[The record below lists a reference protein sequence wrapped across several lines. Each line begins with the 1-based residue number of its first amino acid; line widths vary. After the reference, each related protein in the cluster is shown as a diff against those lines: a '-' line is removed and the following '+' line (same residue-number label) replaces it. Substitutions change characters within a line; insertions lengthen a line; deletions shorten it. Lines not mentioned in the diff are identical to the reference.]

1 MRILFLSRE
10 EQEENTKLNK
20 KHTEKTISKHSKENI
35 QNNVF
40 LSETHFIQ
48 KKLKFIRC
56 QIHDKKWKEN
66 RNSRT
71 TSRAFL
77 IREHHATENIFI
89 KASTCKLSVNY
100 FQKKHVSL
108 KSYTFI

>member
-1 MRILFLSRE
+1 MCFSQKRIS
-10 EQEENTKLNK
+10 
-20 KHTEKTISKHSKENI
+20 SK
-35 QNNVF
+35 
-40 LSETHFIQ
+40 

-56 QIHDKKWKEN
+56 QIHEKKWKEK
-66 RNSRT
+66 RSGRT

-77 IREHHATENIFI
+77 IKEHHATENIFI

-100 FQKKHVSL
+100 FQQKHVSL